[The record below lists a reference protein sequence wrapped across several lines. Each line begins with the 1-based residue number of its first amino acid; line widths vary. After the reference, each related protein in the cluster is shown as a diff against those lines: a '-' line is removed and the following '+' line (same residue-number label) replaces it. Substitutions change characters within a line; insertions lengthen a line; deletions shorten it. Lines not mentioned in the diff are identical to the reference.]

1 MARLEVVRRRAM
13 QGDDDTV
20 AENLTCDLDEEEGT
34 LVLRPEADVDVR
46 PGDVLEIE
54 ELENDMIVSEVRRTR
69 GSDGFR
75 TEIRYRDPT
84 AGA

>member
-1 MARLEVVRRRAM
+1 MARLDAIRRRAI

-20 AENLTCDLDEEEGT
+20 AENLICDLDEEAGA

-46 PGDVLEIE
+46 PGDVLEIR

-75 TEIRYRDPT
+75 TEIRYRDP
-84 AGA
+84 ASGA